1 MLSLHTYLDGG
12 SAGFIVFS
20 VGFAH
25 IPLSGYVI
33 VNTRV
38 LTIISVFVTKINA
51 IYRGNID
58 ILRVRSH
65 DRRNELMSTWDFKP
79 TWNQVLFTWRFI
91 SVAFQNESIWWTCIG
106 ISFRLMF
113 TWCFITQN
121 KISFLSKWP
130 QWNIK
135 RNEFQRHM
143 HINPLMPGSN
153 CYHQALKG

>member
-12 SAGFIVFS
+12 STGFIVFS

-51 IYRGNID
+51 IYRDNID

-65 DRRNELMSTWDFKP
+65 DRRNELMST
-79 TWNQVLFTWRFI
+79 
-91 SVAFQNESIWWTCIG
+91 
-106 ISFRLMF
+106 
-113 TWCFITQN
+113 
-121 KISFLSKWP
+121 
-130 QWNIK
+130 
-135 RNEFQRHM
+135 
-143 HINPLMPGSN
+143 
-153 CYHQALKG
+153 